1 MQRESRSNYI
11 LRKMREER
19 IENRRF
25 EDGDVL
31 TLSEE
36 NAMLR
41 SNVKELQEHL
51 QNAYKRI
58 IELTYTNHPA
68 LNVKEKQ
75 LELFK

>member
-41 SNVKELQEHL
+41 NDVKELQEHL

-58 IELTYTNHPA
+58 IELTYDNHPA
-68 LNVKEKQ
+68 LNVKNVQ
-75 LELFK
+75 LELFE

>member
-58 IELTYTNHPA
+58 IELTYDNHPA
-68 LNVKEKQ
+68 LNVKNVQ
-75 LELFK
+75 LELFE

>member
-41 SNVKELQEHL
+41 NDVKELQEHL

-58 IELTYTNHPA
+58 VELTYTNHPA

>member
-41 SNVKELQEHL
+41 NDVKELQEHL

-58 IELTYTNHPA
+58 IELTYANHPA
-68 LNVKEKQ
+68 LNVKNVQ
-75 LELFK
+75 LELFE